1 MRTDNKTWL
10 YRQVAWCVLLLG
22 LLVTVLVGLETRRD
36 VEDAAVSRFAYASDQ
51 ITAKVRERLVAQEM
65 LLRGGAAFLST
76 ADDVSRADWRRF
88 WDELQ
93 IQQLLPGLQGFGF
106 AQQIA
111 PEQLEAHVQRVRR
124 EGFPDYTVRPAGP
137 REVYTSIVYLEPFI
151 GRNLRAFGYDMF
163 SDPVRRQ
170 AMEQARDTGQ
180 AALTGRVTLVQEDDH
195 APQAGVLM
203 YVPVYRKGLPL
214 QTQAQSQ
221 AALLGWSYSP
231 YRMDDLMAGM
241 LRDWQGQLG
250 TQILLSVYDG
260 PQASAQTL
268 LYSNRSDAARPRDAL
283 FAQERSI
290 AFHGRTWLLTFDLGT
305 GPDRL
310 DYTPLWRSLLSGA
323 ALSSLLFLLVR
334 NLQSRSLQASRIADQ
349 LTADIRRQEQRL
361 RESEFRWNFAL
372 DGSGL
377 GVWDWN
383 IATHEAFYSPR
394 WKQLLGFSDEEIG
407 NSYQEWEQRIHPE
420 DKPQMI
426 SDLQAYLAG
435 KTPDFDVTHRLLA
448 KDGRPVWV
456 RVRGAVV
463 ERSQAGQ
470 PLRMIGTTSD
480 VTEQTRNTLR
490 VQQLARLNAA
500 MSECNAAIIHC
511 ATQDQLF
518 DRITRVV
525 VESGGMAMCWI
536 GLTDAP
542 AGMVR
547 PVHAFGRGTDYLQG
561 IEISVLTDD
570 PRGNGATGTAVRE
583 NRSVWIEDFQ
593 TDPRTVPWRDRA
605 AQFGWRSSAALP
617 IARAGEPIGALT
629 FYDEQV
635 GWYDGEVRALLESFA
650 GQISFALDKF
660 DAQAQVQEQQQ
671 RVLQASAH
679 LQQVFEATPVPM
691 QIYAVAQQRLRFINR
706 AHRQWL
712 GYELQEIATMAQW
725 HVAMGY
731 PPQVRAE
738 HQQRCEATMVQL
750 QDGQATVVQLAEFS
764 LRTKD
769 GSLRVAQPVA
779 TRVGDDIVM
788 VWADLTDIRHQESEL
803 RESEKRFRSMVEHS
817 VSSMYVRRDNQLIYV
832 NDSFCRMLGRS
843 ADELLGHDVAE
854 FMATSPQEWQQVLQ
868 ARAQAQA
875 GGHHVPAE
883 ATVRH
888 KDGSL
893 IEVGFSISPIEWEDG
908 QPAVIGLAEDI
919 TARKRAAE
927 QIASYVR
934 RLEESLQATLQV
946 VSTMVEMRD
955 PYTAGHER
963 RVGLVAAAIA
973 QELGWSA
980 ERCKTME
987 MVGLV
992 HDIGKI
998 AVPSEILTKP
1008 TRLSPIEMRLVQE
1021 HAQAGYDILKGVPF
1035 DAPVAEIIRQHH
1047 ERMDG
1052 SGYPRALKGDDI
1064 LPEARVLAVADV
1076 LESMAAHRPYRPALG
1091 LDVALQ
1097 ELLQNQGRL
1106 YDPAV
1111 VEATARLIRDKGYV
1125 LPQ

>member
-1 MRTDNKTWL
+1 
-10 YRQVAWCVLLLG
+10 
-22 LLVTVLVGLETRRD
+22 
-36 VEDAAVSRFAYASDQ
+36 VSR
-51 ITAKVRERLVAQEM
+51 
-65 LLRGGAAFLST
+65 G
-76 ADDVSRADWRRF
+76 DWRLF
-88 WDELQ
+88 WQELQ
-93 IQQLLPGLQGFGF
+93 TQHLLPGLQGFGF
-106 AQQIA
+106 AQRIA
-111 PEQLEAHVQRVRR
+111 PEQFDAHILQIRR
-124 EGFPDYTVRPAGP
+124 EGFADYTVRPQGP
-137 REVYTSIVYLEPFI
+137 REVYTSIVYLEPFAD
-151 GRNLRAFGYDMF
+151 RNLRAFGYDMF

-170 AMEQARDTGQ
+170 AMEIARDTGQ
-180 AALTGRVTLVQEDDH
+180 AFLTGRVRLVQEDDQ

-203 YVPVYRKGLPL
+203 YVPVFRKGLPL
-214 QTQAQSQ
+214 QTQEQRQ
-221 AALLGWSYSP
+221 TALRGWSYSP

-241 LRDWQGQLG
+241 LRDWQGQMG
-250 TQILLSVYDG
+250 TEILLSVYDG
-260 PQASAQTL
+260 TQVAEGSL
-268 LYSNRSDAARPRDAL
+268 LYRSGADAVRHDDGL
-283 FAQERSI
+283 FSQLRQVH
-290 AFHGRTWLLTFDLGT
+290 FNGRTWLLALHLVP

-310 DYTPLWRSLLSGA
+310 DYTPLWRSLLSGL
-323 ALSSLLFLLVR
+323 ALSCLLFWLVR
-334 NLQSRSLQASRIADQ
+334 NLQNRSLQASQMAARLA
-349 LTADIRRQEQRL
+349 ADIRRQEQHL

-377 GVWDWN
+377 GVWDWD
-383 IATHEAFYSPR
+383 IATNASFYSLR
-394 WKQLLGFSDEEIG
+394 WKQILGYVDGEID
-407 NSYQEWEQRIHPE
+407 NRYQEWEQRIHPE
-420 DKPQMI
+420 DKPQVI
-426 SDLQAYLAG
+426 TQLNAYLDGTA
-435 KTPDFDVTHRLLA
+435 PEYDSTHRLLA
-448 KDGRPVWV
+448 KDGRFVWV

-463 ERSQAGQ
+463 ERSPAGL
-470 PLRMIGTTSD
+470 PLRMIGTTAD
-480 VTEQTRNTLR
+480 VAEQTKNTLR

-511 ATQDQLF
+511 TTQDQLL
-518 DRITRVV
+518 DRIARVV
-525 VESGGMAMCWI
+525 VESGGMALCWI
-536 GLTDAP
+536 GLTDP
-542 AGMVR
+542 QTGLVR
-547 PVHAFGRGTDYLQG
+547 PVHAYGRGTDYLKG
-561 IEISVLTDD
+561 IEISIHADD
-570 PRGNGATGTAVRE
+570 PRGRGATGTAVRE
-583 NRSVWIEDFQ
+583 NRPVWIEDFQ
-593 TDPRTVPWRDRA
+593 TDPRTALWRDRA
-605 AQFGWRSSAALP
+605 AQYGWRSSAALP
-617 IARAGEPIGALT
+617 IARAGDPIGALT
-629 FYDEQV
+629 FYGGQV
-635 GWYDGEVRALLESFA
+635 GWYDREVRALLESFA

-660 DAQAQVQEQQQ
+660 DAQAQVQAQQQ

-712 GYELQEIATMAQW
+712 GYELQDIATQAQW
-725 HVAMGY
+725 HSAMGY
-731 PPQVRAE
+731 TPQAIAE
-738 HQQRCEATMVQL
+738 HQQRWGATLAQL
-750 QDGQATVVQLAEFS
+750 QDGQTAVVQLPEFS
-764 LRTKD
+764 LRSKD
-769 GSLRVAQPVA
+769 GRLRVAQPVA

-788 VWADLTDIRHQESEL
+788 VWADLTDIRHQEAEL

-817 VSSMYVRRDNQLIYV
+817 VSSMYVRRDNRLIYV
-832 NDSFCRMLGRS
+832 NDSFCKMLGRS
-843 ADELLGHDVAE
+843 ADELLGHDVTE

-868 ARAQAQA
+868 ARGQVQA
-875 GGHHVPAE
+875 GGHHVVTE

-893 IEVGFSISPIEWEDG
+893 IEVGFSISPIQWDDG
-908 QPAVIGLAEDI
+908 QSAVIGLAEDI

-927 QIASYVR
+927 QIASYVQ
-934 RLEESLQATLQV
+934 RLEQSLQATLQV

-973 QELGWSA
+973 QELGWSP

-1008 TRLSPIEMRLVQE
+1008 TRLSSIEMRLVQE
-1021 HAQAGYDILKGVPF
+1021 HAQAGYDILKDVPF

-1052 SGYPRALKGDDI
+1052 SGYPRGLQGDDI

-1091 LDVALQ
+1091 LDVALK

-1111 VEATARLIRDKGYV
+1111 VDATARLIRDKGYV